1 TPRPRT
7 RSDGSRLLRR
17 LLVALLGALAGLSLV
32 PAAASAQDQ
41 VLTWTAGNPVDRY
54 LSAPSTAVAGPATI
68 IFDNSVAAGNTIGMP
83 HTLTFDTSTPG
94 YNHDVSLNIVA
105 NPFDAQGGRHEA
117 QVTLT
122 PGKYRYFCTIP
133 GHGMMVGE
141 FTVTG
146 DDPGDPDPD
155 TTAPAVTA
163 TVTGDQDADDNYVG
177 SATVTLAA
185 TDDGSG
191 VDTVEYSLDGG
202 DWTAYTT
209 PLTVSAPGEHTVAYR
224 ATDVAGNTAD
234 GSVDFTVV
242 AEDVPDPDTTA
253 PEVSATVTGEQDA
266 DEAYVGS
273 ATVTLAATDA
283 DSGVDTVEYSL
294 DGGDWTAYTTPV
306 VVSEPG
312 EHTLAYR
319 ATDVAGNTADGSV
332 TFTVVAEDTP
342 DPDTTAPEV
351 SATVTG
357 EQDEDDAY
365 VGSATVTV
373 SATDA
378 DSGVDTVEY
387 SLDGG
392 DWTAYTAPVVV
403 STPGEHTVA
412 YRATD
417 VAGNTADG
425 TVTFTVVAEDTPD
438 PDTTAPEVTATVT
451 GEQDED
457 DNYVGS
463 ATVTLAATD
472 ADSGV
477 AMVEYSLDGG
487 EFTHYHT
494 PVVVSEPGE
503 HTLAYRATDVAGNTA
518 DGTVSFTVV
527 AEDTPDPD
535 TTAPEVSATVT
546 GDQDEDD
553 AYVGSATVTVSA
565 TDADSGV
572 DTVEYS
578 LDGGDWTAYTT
589 PVVVSEPGEHTVAY
603 RATDVAGNTAD
614 GTVSFTVVAED
625 VPDPDTTAPEVSAT
639 VTGEQDEDDAYVGS
653 ATVTVSATDADS
665 GVDTVEYSLDGGD
678 WTAYTTPVVVSE
690 PGEHTLAYRASDVAG
705 NTADGTVTFTVV
717 EDVSEPGE
725 CSDTRATV
733 VIGGVDTG
741 VENVDTADGCL
752 NDLIDEDGDHATHG
766 AFVRHVG
773 DVLRP
778 LAADGVITQ
787 RELGAVLRAAVRS
800 DVGRQ

>member
-1 TPRPRT
+1 MSQLVHTPRPRT
-7 RSDGSRLLRR
+7 RSDGRRLLRR

-146 DDPGDPDPD
+146 DNPDPDPD

-163 TVTGDQDADDNYVG
+163 TVTGDQDADG
-177 SATVTLAA
+177 A
-185 TDDGSG
+185 
-191 VDTVEYSLDGG
+191 
-202 DWTAYTT
+202 
-209 PLTVSAPGEHTVAYR
+209 
-224 ATDVAGNTAD
+224 
-234 GSVDFTVV
+234 
-242 AEDVPDPDTTA
+242 
-253 PEVSATVTGEQDA
+253 
-266 DEAYVGS
+266 
-273 ATVTLAATDA
+273 
-283 DSGVDTVEYSL
+283 
-294 DGGDWTAYTTPV
+294 
-306 VVSEPG
+306 
-312 EHTLAYR
+312 
-319 ATDVAGNTADGSV
+319 
-332 TFTVVAEDTP
+332 
-342 DPDTTAPEV
+342 
-351 SATVTG
+351 
-357 EQDEDDAY
+357 
-365 VGSATVTV
+365 
-373 SATDA
+373 
-378 DSGVDTVEY
+378 
-387 SLDGG
+387 
-392 DWTAYTAPVVV
+392 
-403 STPGEHTVA
+403 
-412 YRATD
+412 
-417 VAGNTADG
+417 
-425 TVTFTVVAEDTPD
+425 
-438 PDTTAPEVTATVT
+438 
-451 GEQDED
+451 
-457 DNYVGS
+457 YVGS

-487 EFTHYHT
+487 EFTHYHM
-494 PVVVSEPGE
+494 
-503 HTLAYRATDVAGNTA
+503 
-518 DGTVSFTVV
+518 
-527 AEDTPDPD
+527 
-535 TTAPEVSATVT
+535 
-546 GDQDEDD
+546 
-553 AYVGSATVTVSA
+553 
-565 TDADSGV
+565 
-572 DTVEYS
+572 
-578 LDGGDWTAYTT
+578 

-625 VPDPDTTAPEVSAT
+625 TPDPDTTAPT
-639 VTGEQDEDDAYVGS
+639 VTAAVTGSQDADGAYVGT
-653 ATVTVSATDADS
+653 ATVTVSATDDGS

-678 WTAYTTPVVVSE
+678 WTAYSTPLRVSAA
-690 PGEHTLAYRASDVAG
+690 GEHTVAYRATDVAG

-717 EDVSEPGE
+717 EDTTEPGE

-733 VIGGVDTG
+733 VIGDVDTG

-778 LAADGVITQ
+778 LAADGVLTQ

-800 DVGRQ
+800 EVGRQ

>member
-1 TPRPRT
+1 MSQLVHTPRPRT
-7 RSDGSRLLRR
+7 RSDGRRLLRR

-146 DDPGDPDPD
+146 DNPDPDPD

-163 TVTGDQDADDNYVG
+163 TVTGDQDADGAYVG

-185 TDDGSG
+185 TDDG
-191 VDTVEYSLDGG
+191 
-202 DWTAYTT
+202 
-209 PLTVSAPGEHTVAYR
+209 
-224 ATDVAGNTAD
+224 
-234 GSVDFTVV
+234 
-242 AEDVPDPDTTA
+242 
-253 PEVSATVTGEQDA
+253 
-266 DEAYVGS
+266 
-273 ATVTLAATDA
+273 
-283 DSGVDTVEYSL
+283 
-294 DGGDWTAYTTPV
+294 
-306 VVSEPG
+306 
-312 EHTLAYR
+312 
-319 ATDVAGNTADGSV
+319 
-332 TFTVVAEDTP
+332 
-342 DPDTTAPEV
+342 
-351 SATVTG
+351 
-357 EQDEDDAY
+357 
-365 VGSATVTV
+365 
-373 SATDA
+373 
-378 DSGVDTVEY
+378 SGVDTVEY

-425 TVTFTVVAEDTPD
+425 SVDFTVVAEDTPD

-451 GEQDED
+451 GDQDAD

-463 ATVTLAATD
+463 ATVTLAAAD

-487 EFTHYHT
+487 EFTHYHM
-494 PVVVSEPGE
+494 
-503 HTLAYRATDVAGNTA
+503 
-518 DGTVSFTVV
+518 
-527 AEDTPDPD
+527 
-535 TTAPEVSATVT
+535 
-546 GDQDEDD
+546 
-553 AYVGSATVTVSA
+553 
-565 TDADSGV
+565 
-572 DTVEYS
+572 
-578 LDGGDWTAYTT
+578 

-625 VPDPDTTAPEVSAT
+625 TPDPDTTAPT
-639 VTGEQDEDDAYVGS
+639 VTAAVAGSQDADGAYVGT
-653 ATVTVSATDADS
+653 ATVTVSATDDGS

-678 WTAYTTPVVVSE
+678 WTAYSTPLRVSAA
-690 PGEHTLAYRASDVAG
+690 GEHTVAYRATDVAG

-717 EDVSEPGE
+717 EDTTEPGE

-733 VIGGVDTG
+733 VIGDVDTG

-778 LAADGVITQ
+778 LAADGVLTQ

-800 DVGRQ
+800 EVGRQ